1 MGSFSGS
8 SIERLESRVLM
19 AVEQPLLSERGRL
32 VIRAPEGDVGGDTVE
47 VTLLNG
53 RRNVQVWVNGQLQD
67 LRRAQG
73 EQTTVRRNR
82 IRRIT
87 AELGG
92 GDDKFFFGHRESEPR
107 TFRTRLT
114 VRVSLN
120 GGDGNDV
127 LEGGPL
133 DDLIVGGAGDDFI
146 IGGRGDDDLFA
157 GSGSDSV
164 FGETGR
170 DNLFGQDGNDALDG
184 GGNEDALY
192 GMLGADVLTGGED
205 EDFLNPAPGPG
216 DVLTDRNEKPE
227 SGETDRVTEYVDK
240 LIELGVP
247 ERFRRDARS

>member
-1 MGSFSGS
+1 MGSFFKASV
-8 SIERLESRVLM
+8 ERLESRVLM
-19 AVEQPLLSERGRL
+19 AVDVTVSERGRL
-32 VIRAPEGDVGGDTVE
+32 LIRAPEGDAAGDTIE

-53 RRNVQVWVNGQLQD
+53 RRNIQVFVNGELRD
-67 LRRAQG
+67 LRRRGG

-87 AELGG
+87 AELGA
-92 GDDKFFFGHRESEPR
+92 GDDKFFFGHRESEER
-107 TFRTRLT
+107 QFRTRLT
-114 VRVSLN
+114 VRCSLN

-157 GSGSDSV
+157 GSGNDSV

-170 DNLFGQDGNDALDG
+170 DNLFGQDGDDTLDG

-192 GMLGADVLTGGED
+192 GMLGADVLTGGDD

-216 DVLTDRNEKPE
+216 DSVTDGNEKPE
-227 SGETDRVTEYVDK
+227 AGETEAVTAYVDK